1 MARHEGGIFSRPR
14 GKTGGIVFGAAR
26 TREGKMVTSR
36 LLVSPSNPRT
46 ADQVAHRLVF
56 SDCLNITRSLGAV
69 IYQDDWNRG
78 IAQLPGFQ
86 SMMSVLMKASGD
98 GRIFDAPSDVNL
110 GTLGFP
116 PTFAIEEGGAAGE
129 LSAGWSGVAPDPQN
143 ALDTCVFIAIENFTA
158 TPPDKRKAFYVLTDT
173 RADGVAVIDGLED
186 GLSYLGGAWFRGAV
200 GEDTEGY
207 LSIARFGVAL
217 AAV

>member
-56 SDCLNITRSLGAV
+56 SDCLDITRSLGAV

-86 SMMSVLMKASGD
+86 SMMSVLMKASGV
-98 GRIFDAPSDVNL
+98 GRIFTAPPDVNL

-116 PTFAIEEGGAAGE
+116 PVFAIETGGVAGE
-129 LSAGWSGVAPDPQN
+129 LSAAWSGVAPPPQDP
-143 ALDTCVFIAIENFTA
+143 LDIAVFIAIENFTA
-158 TPPDKRKAFYVLTDT
+158 TPPDKRKAFSVYADT
-173 RADGVAVIDGLED
+173 RADGVAVIDGLES
-186 GLSYLGGAWFRGAV
+186 GSSYLGAVWFRGAV
-200 GEDTEGY
+200 GQDTEGY
-207 LSIARFGVAL
+207 LSIARFGVAT
-217 AAV
+217 AGV

>member
-46 ADQVAHRLVF
+46 ADQVVHRLVF
-56 SDCLNITRSLGAV
+56 SDCLDITRSLGAV
-69 IYQDDWNRG
+69 IYQDDWNRA

-86 SMMSVLMKASGD
+86 SMMSVLMKASGV
-98 GRIFDAPSDVNL
+98 GRIFDPPPDVNL

-116 PTFAIEEGGAAGE
+116 PVVSFGDGEMSGE
-129 LSAGWSGVAPDPQN
+129 LTADWSGTAPEPQN
-143 ALDTCVFIAIENFTA
+143 AADIAVFLAIENFTA
-158 TPPDKRKAFYVLTDT
+158 APLDKRKAFSVYADT
-173 RADGVAVIDGLED
+173 RADAVTVIADLEPTS
-186 GLSYLGGAWFRGAV
+186 SYLCALYFRGAV

-207 LSIARFGVAL
+207 LSIVRWGVAS
-217 AAV
+217 APV